1 MIEKYK
7 ARLNGIKKHAIS
19 LYKRGLTTKE
29 ISDHIREMYN
39 YNVSASL
46 VSLMTEDL
54 LKVID
59 DHLNAPLEDLYLV
72 VYIDCIM
79 INIKE
84 DGVIKKQA
92 VYVVIGI
99 NEQGQKKNLGIW
111 IHNNEGAKSWAN
123 VLLNIKNRGVKNI
136 CIICCDGLKG
146 LPKGYK

>member
-1 MIEKYK
+1 
-7 ARLNGIKKHAIS
+7 
-19 LYKRGLTTKE
+19 
-29 ISDHIREMYN
+29 
-39 YNVSASL
+39 
-46 VSLMTEDL
+46 MTEDL

-111 IHNNEGAKSWAN
+111 IHNKKGAKSWAN